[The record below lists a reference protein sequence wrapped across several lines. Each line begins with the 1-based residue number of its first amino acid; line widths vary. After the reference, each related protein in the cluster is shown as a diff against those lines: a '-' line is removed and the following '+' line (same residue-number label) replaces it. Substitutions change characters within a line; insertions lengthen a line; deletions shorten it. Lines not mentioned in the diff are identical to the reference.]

1 MTATLVIV
9 VAMVLGLGVGH
20 FKGKDFT
27 SFYFIYIFYD
37 NFVSRFFFYFK
48 GWSERL
54 ELQEQYADIRE
65 ERMEELTDSLVSCMT
80 GMYILRY

>member
-1 MTATLVIV
+1 M
-9 VAMVLGLGVGH
+9 
-20 FKGKDFT
+20 
-27 SFYFIYIFYD
+27 
-37 NFVSRFFFYFK
+37 NFVSIYLFDFTVFFYFK

-80 GMYILRY
+80 GNLFKYQFSETQF

>member
-1 MTATLVIV
+1 M
-9 VAMVLGLGVGH
+9 
-20 FKGKDFT
+20 
-27 SFYFIYIFYD
+27 
-37 NFVSRFFFYFK
+37 NFVSIYLFDFTVFFYFK

-80 GMYILRY
+80 GNLFKSLFSETFFYLGKILIVN

>member
-1 MTATLVIV
+1 M
-9 VAMVLGLGVGH
+9 
-20 FKGKDFT
+20 
-27 SFYFIYIFYD
+27 
-37 NFVSRFFFYFK
+37 NFFSIAYLISVFFSYFK

-80 GMYILRY
+80 GNLFNFPRHILNFK